1 MRTWRVGTFSM
12 GASLLFLGI
21 FLLLSQIFGFK
32 LVHVM
37 MSWWPVILIVLGLEI
52 LIFLFLS
59 RQEKP
64 FLKYD
69 FFSIFFVGILGM
81 VGIGFAIVSSTGI
94 LDKMDE
100 ALQREERTIDLPEL
114 EYSIKNTVQRIVVDT
129 GDYPLAIEGTSDN
142 AISLFG
148 TYRANA
154 GKKEKLLSNA
164 NDYVLIREKGD
175 TLYVSIKGLP
185 SESVGPFNR
194 YSSSSLSAT
203 ILIPNDIKLEVTGND
218 NSIVLKPR
226 ALTSDWTIDR
236 ASTLS
241 VQMEKNSDVM
251 VLAKGLLE
259 IQGDQTNWN
268 VTREQV
274 EDVEE
279 VEETYSD
286 DEVSEQPIKLATY
299 QTGQGT
305 HKLQVTNSYRVDVN
319 IVN

>member
-1 MRTWRVGTFSM
+1 
-12 GASLLFLGI
+12 
-21 FLLLSQIFGFK
+21 
-32 LVHVM
+32 M

-69 FFSIFFVGILGM
+69 FLSIFFVGILGM

-94 LDKMDE
+94 LEKMDE

-114 EYSIKNTVQRIVVDT
+114 EYSIKNNVQRIVVDI
-129 GDYPLAIEGTSDN
+129 GNYNYPLTIEGTSGN

-175 TLYVSIKGLP
+175 TLYVSIKDLP
-185 SESVGPFNR
+185 SESVGPFNQ
-194 YSSSSLSAT
+194 YNSSSLSAT

-218 NSIVLKPR
+218 NSIMLKPR

-251 VLAKGLLE
+251 VLAKGLQE

-274 EDVEE
+274 EE

-286 DEVSEQPIKLATY
+286 GEVSEQPIKLATY